1 VAAPE
6 GEETFILP
14 DKSGRQAK
22 EQAMHDRCITK
33 IAEGLRKIEAGC
45 ERKKHTVGEVER
57 RIGRLLERHSHAAA
71 LFKITTYRTDDGRVA
86 LLWEK
91 AGLGNEPRKILD
103 ELSQI
108 QVVDVILPTRS
119 GIELRRRCV
128 TQPTKHQAILLQML
142 GLHLPNHLAVT
153 EL

>member
-1 VAAPE
+1 MAAPE

-91 AGLGNEPRKILD
+91 DRRWQEWAA
-103 ELSQI
+103 LSEGCYLLRSNIREWSAADLWEAYI
-108 QVVDVILPTRS
+108 QL
-119 GIELRRRCV
+119 
-128 TQPTKHQAILLQML
+128 TQAEATWR
-142 GLHLPNHLAVT
+142 
-153 EL
+153 